1 MIYVVVALMA
11 EANVLID
18 RLNLQKSSSKPF
30 SIYKNQNILILVS
43 GIGSINSSI
52 ATSYLLS
59 KHHTP
64 KKIINFGIAGSHS
77 NIKVGE
83 LKRVKKIVDL
93 CSNKIYHLHC
103 GEVSIST
110 NPKEIDNPNKI
121 KTDLADMESSGF
133 YLAAKKFIDERKIE
147 IYKIASDH
155 FEPNLVDRIG
165 VELLVKEN
173 FEKIYKVLL

>member
-1 MIYVVVALMA
+1 MIYIVVALMA
-11 EANVLID
+11 EASVLID
-18 RLNLQKSSSKPF
+18 MLDLKQSSSKPF
-30 SIYKNQNILILVS
+30 PIYKNQNILIILS

-52 ATSYLLS
+52 ATSYLLF
-59 KHHTP
+59 KHPAP

-77 NIKVGE
+77 NIEVGE

-110 NPKEIDNPNKI
+110 SQKEIDSSNRI

-133 YLAAKKFIDERKIE
+133 YLAAKKFIDERRIE
-147 IYKIASDH
+147 IYKIVSDH
-155 FEPNLVDRIG
+155 FEPNLVDRSA
-165 VELLVKEN
+165 VEMLVKKN
-173 FEKIYKVLL
+173 FEKISKVLI